1 MVDINTDQ
9 VIDFFKSLNPDQVKD
24 FFEKFVTSS
33 PTAKQAIA
41 EVGKGMSGV
50 GKIIQDVKA
59 NAEQT
64 YERLKVLSTIDFSNF
79 IAQISNGNKELL
91 IMGAQIAAVGVSI
104 AAGIKPDAFNAM
116 GESASGMNNNLS
128 GTLDTLDKIAKI
140 SPLSGLTGIAI
151 SSAKA
156 LSDLAEP
163 AKKLEFGF
171 LAAAASS
178 GELKD
183 LLADVGEDL
192 TGLEAKS
199 VSYADI
205 LYHVGN
211 ATGYN
216 TEQVGKYAAE
226 LAQVPGAM
234 SSWIDIAGDGTEM
247 MHQLQAEMQLAAGS
261 GKTFSDVQSEIKRV
275 FMEFGTSGKESLE
288 VFSRLSAVSQSL
300 KLPFDLVKDYLQ
312 TTSGSFRMF
321 GDNSQ
326 AALNILEK
334 FGPALKE
341 GGLGPKAIADL
352 TQSVTRNVAE
362 MGLAQRAFLSA
373 TSGGPGGLQGSYQ
386 IELMKKQGKTDDV
399 EKLVEDSL
407 KRQFGGKILTLEDAA
422 KDASSAAQFA
432 KQVQLITQGPTKIAN
447 SEGEAYRI
455 LEAMSK
461 GTKAGPMEKTTAE
474 GSLNDVMAVGN
485 SIQER
490 NYNQLVNIGNQIERQ
505 TQYAAITANSA
516 IREVAG
522 TGIGA
527 KTIERTRIEATE
539 QAASKAMIIG
549 QGTQAKPV
557 VEMGVQEAIRRG
569 IETLPSSIDNMKKLA
584 DEMMSGAKNSF
595 QDQKDKL
602 KDSILFQTNQQRSL
616 PDIGSAAQQ
625 VDQTQSAKSTET
637 TTTIVPIE
645 IVNVCPNCNK
655 EAATEIA
662 VKVVDGKIAGVEKDR
677 AMHVHTGVSGI
688 L

>member
-183 LLADVGEDL
+183 LLADIGEDL

-205 LYHVGN
+205 L
-211 ATGYN
+211 
-216 TEQVGKYAAE
+216 
-226 LAQVPGAM
+226 
-234 SSWIDIAGDGTEM
+234 
-247 MHQLQAEMQLAAGS
+247 
-261 GKTFSDVQSEIKRV
+261 
-275 FMEFGTSGKESLE
+275 
-288 VFSRLSAVSQSL
+288 
-300 KLPFDLVKDYLQ
+300 
-312 TTSGSFRMF
+312 
-321 GDNSQ
+321 
-326 AALNILEK
+326 
-334 FGPALKE
+334 
-341 GGLGPKAIADL
+341 
-352 TQSVTRNVAE
+352 
-362 MGLAQRAFLSA
+362 
-373 TSGGPGGLQGSYQ
+373 
-386 IELMKKQGKTDDV
+386 
-399 EKLVEDSL
+399 
-407 KRQFGGKILTLEDAA
+407 
-422 KDASSAAQFA
+422 
-432 KQVQLITQGPTKIAN
+432 
-447 SEGEAYRI
+447 
-455 LEAMSK
+455 
-461 GTKAGPMEKTTAE
+461 
-474 GSLNDVMAVGN
+474 
-485 SIQER
+485 
-490 NYNQLVNIGNQIERQ
+490 
-505 TQYAAITANSA
+505 
-516 IREVAG
+516 
-522 TGIGA
+522 
-527 KTIERTRIEATE
+527 
-539 QAASKAMIIG
+539 
-549 QGTQAKPV
+549 
-557 VEMGVQEAIRRG
+557 
-569 IETLPSSIDNMKKLA
+569 
-584 DEMMSGAKNSF
+584 
-595 QDQKDKL
+595 
-602 KDSILFQTNQQRSL
+602 
-616 PDIGSAAQQ
+616 
-625 VDQTQSAKSTET
+625 
-637 TTTIVPIE
+637 
-645 IVNVCPNCNK
+645 
-655 EAATEIA
+655 
-662 VKVVDGKIAGVEKDR
+662 
-677 AMHVHTGVSGI
+677 
-688 L
+688 